1 VDQEQALKIARAFLE
16 AARAA
21 GYRVRKAFL
30 FGSTVRGTAGPD
42 SDIDIALL
50 LDGMANGFDAHVDL
64 MKLRRSV
71 DLRIEPHPFGSM
83 DDDPS
88 GFIAEIKGSRIRAA
102 GKRRN
107 SLPRLH
113 PAAVS
118 EAM

>member
-1 VDQEQALKIARAFLE
+1 MDQEQALKIARAFLE

-21 GYRVRKAFL
+21 GYCVQEAFL

-42 SDIDIALL
+42 SDIDIALM
-50 LDGMANGFDAHVDL
+50 LDGMANGFDAQVDL

-88 GFIAEIKGSRIRAA
+88 GFLMEIKTSGIKVA
-102 GKRRN
+102 
-107 SLPRLH
+107 
-113 PAAVS
+113 
-118 EAM
+118 